1 VSGTF
6 GGRGAP
12 RPTPADT
19 TAAESVCSDTASTTQ
34 DAPVADAPATGVP
47 SNDASDADTSNAAI
61 PRRDVDDDAASGGA
75 DGLDPR
81 SDAERERDEYLDALR
96 RLQAEF
102 ENYRKRVERQFDE
115 LAARGVTQ
123 LVGRLLPVLDT
134 LDLAEEHLLAEALDG
149 VLASEAKALVQARAL
164 LLDTLQKEGL
174 ERIGIGGEPFD
185 PTVHDAVAHTE
196 GDDGP
201 LVAEVL
207 RSGYRWRGHV
217 LRPAM
222 VKVRG

>member
-1 VSGTF
+1 MSGTF
-6 GGRGAP
+6 GGGGGAP
-12 RPTPADT
+12 RSSPADAT
-19 TAAESVCSDTASTTQ
+19 RADSTRSDVAPTE
-34 DAPVADAPATGVP
+34 DAPVGDAPATGVP
-47 SNDASDADTSNAAI
+47 STDAPNADVSGTEVDPDATTSVESSAA
-61 PRRDVDDDAASGGA
+61 
-75 DGLDPR
+75 DPR

-96 RLQAEF
+96 RLQADF

-123 LVGRLLPVLDT
+123 LVGRLLPVLDA
-134 LDLAEEHLLAEALDG
+134 LDLAEEHLLAEALDDG
-149 VLASEAKALVQARAL
+149 VLAVEAKALVQARAL
-164 LLDTLQKEGL
+164 LLDTLEKEGL
-174 ERIGIGGEPFD
+174 ERSGVAGEPFD

-207 RSGYRWRGHV
+207 RSGYRWRGQV